1 MVKLVYM
8 FNVYLSTIISVLI
21 VSFLSLIGIF
31 ILTIRQ
37 NSLNKLT
44 ILLVSLS
51 AGTLL
56 GDSFLHLI
64 PEAVEK
70 NNGSAT
76 WLWLLAG
83 ILFFFILEKVI
94 HWRHCHLPTTEEHPH
109 PFGLMNL
116 VGDGLH
122 NFLDGIVIAGSFLV
136 DLNLGMATTIAV
148 IAHEIPQ
155 EISDFGVLLHAGF
168 SRIKALLLNLFSAS
182 LAIFGALLAL
192 SIGGRTDSFTE
203 FIIPFTAGNFIYIAT
218 SDLFPELKKDCTKL
232 HQAFLQLA
240 SIIIGIGIMLALKK
254 LG

>member
-1 MVKLVYM
+1 MLNIY
-8 FNVYLSTIISVLI
+8 FYTIASVLI
-21 VSFLSLIGIF
+21 VSLLSLIGVF
-31 ILTIRQ
+31 LLPVKRS
-37 NSLNKLT
+37 NLNKLT
-44 ILLVSLS
+44 IFLVSLS

-64 PEAVEK
+64 PEAVKK
-70 NNGSAT
+70 NDGVET

-122 NFLDGIVIAGSFLV
+122 NFLDGLIIAGSFLV
-136 DLNLGMATTIAV
+136 DINLGVATTIAV

-168 SRIKALLLNLFSAS
+168 SRAKALFLNLLSAS
-182 LAIFGALLAL
+182 LAILGALLVL
-192 SIGGRTDSFTE
+192 VVGDKMENLTN
-203 FIIPFTAGNFIYIAT
+203 FIIPFAAGNFIYIAT
-218 SDLFPELKKDCTKL
+218 SDLFPELKKDNDKL

-240 SIIIGIGIMLALKK
+240 SIIIGIGLMLALKK

>member
-1 MVKLVYM
+1 M
-8 FNVYLSTIISVLI
+8 FTVYLYTIASVLI
-21 VSFLSLIGIF
+21 VSLFSLVGVFVLSVK
-31 ILTIRQ
+31 RS
-37 NSLNKLT
+37 NLNKLT
-44 ILLVSLS
+44 IFLVSLS

-70 NNGSAT
+70 NNGSGI

-122 NFLDGIVIAGSFLV
+122 NFLDGIIIAGSFLV
-136 DLNLGMATTIAV
+136 DINLGIATTIAV

-155 EISDFGVLLHAGF
+155 EISDFGVLLYAGF
-168 SRIKALLLNLFSAS
+168 SRAKALILNLLSAS
-182 LAIFGALLAL
+182 LAILGALLAL
-192 SIGGRTDSFTE
+192 IIGGQMENFTN

-218 SDLFPELKKDCTKL
+218 SDLFPELKKDNDKL
-232 HQAFLQLA
+232 RQAFFQLI
-240 SIIIGIGIMLALKK
+240 SIIIGIGLMLALKK
-254 LG
+254 IG